1 MQFFQHKINPGS
13 DKLNEQD
20 CLNIMAKMGFVG
32 TGYSDF
38 AGEFSADKININ
50 DTVENKDKYIRECM
64 DVAYKDKDW
73 NYNQITVNNI
83 RHFVFDMRSGDIL
96 MIPLTKQF
104 SNEVHFAQVVNDDII
119 NTKKDI
125 PFFGEADIG
134 FLRKVKILKS
144 FEYGSLPDIIKNAI
158 EDEKRKSTTVKIEK
172 QEVIMA
178 ILDII

>member
-13 DKLNEQD
+13 DRLNEQD

-38 AGEFSADKININ
+38 ANEFSADKIDIN
-50 DTVENKDKYIRECM
+50 DTVENKDKYIRERM
-64 DVAYKDKDW
+64 DKAYKNW
-73 NYNQITVNNI
+73 NYNQITVSNI
-83 RHFVFDMRSGDIL
+83 RHFVFDMRGGDIL

-104 SNEVHFAQVVNDDII
+104 SNEVYFVQVVNDDII

-144 FEYGSLPDIIKNAI
+144 FEYSSLPDIIKTAI
-158 EDEKRKSTTVKIEK
+158 EDEKRKSTTVKIEN

-178 ILDII
+178 ILNII

>member
-83 RHFVFDMRSGDIL
+83 RHFAFDMRSGDIL

>member
-13 DKLNEQD
+13 DRLNEQD

-38 AGEFSADKININ
+38 ADKIDIN
-50 DTVENKDKYIRECM
+50 DTVENKDKFIRERM
-64 DVAYKDKDW
+64 DKAYKNW

-83 RHFVFDMRSGDIL
+83 RHFVFDMRGGDIL

-104 SNEVHFAQVVNDDII
+104 SNEVHFVQVVNNDII

-144 FEYGSLPDIIKNAI
+144 FEYSSLPDIIKNAI
-158 EDEKRKSTTVKIEK
+158 EDEKRKSTTVKIEN

>member
-1 MQFFQHKINPGS
+1 MQFFQHKINPANDS
-13 DKLNEQD
+13 LNERD

-38 AGEFSADKININ
+38 AGKFPADKININ
-50 DTVENKDKYIRECM
+50 DTVENKDKCIREYM
-64 DVAYKDKDW
+64 DKAYKDW
-73 NYNQITVNNI
+73 SYNQITVNNI
-83 RHFVFDMRSGDIL
+83 RHFVFDMRDGDIL

-104 SNEVHFAQVVNDDII
+104 GNEVYFVQVVKDDII
-119 NTKKDI
+119 NTKDI
-125 PFFGEADIG
+125 PFFGKADIG

-144 FEYGSLPDIIKNAI
+144 FEYGSLPDIIKTAI
-158 EDEKRKSTTVKIEK
+158 EDEKRKSTTVKIEN

>member
-1 MQFFQHKINPGS
+1 
-13 DKLNEQD
+13 
-20 CLNIMAKMGFVG
+20 MAKMGFVG

-104 SNEVHFAQVVNDDII
+104 SNEVYFVQVVNDDII

-144 FEYGSLPDIIKNAI
+144 FEYSSLPDIIKNAI
-158 EDEKRKSTTVKIEK
+158 EDEKRKSTTVKIEN
-172 QEVIMA
+172 QEVITA

>member
-13 DKLNEQD
+13 DRLNEQD
-20 CLNIMAKMGFVG
+20 CLNIMVKMGFVG

-38 AGEFSADKININ
+38 AGEFSANKININ
-50 DTVENKDKYIRECM
+50 DTVENKDKFIRERM
-64 DVAYKDKDW
+64 DKAYKNW

-83 RHFVFDMRSGDIL
+83 RHFVFDMRGGDIL

-104 SNEVHFAQVVNDDII
+104 DNKVHFVQVVNDDII

-144 FEYGSLPDIIKNAI
+144 FEYGSLPDVVKNAI
-158 EDEKRKSTTVKIEK
+158 EDEKRKSTTVKIEN
-172 QEVIMA
+172 QEVIVA